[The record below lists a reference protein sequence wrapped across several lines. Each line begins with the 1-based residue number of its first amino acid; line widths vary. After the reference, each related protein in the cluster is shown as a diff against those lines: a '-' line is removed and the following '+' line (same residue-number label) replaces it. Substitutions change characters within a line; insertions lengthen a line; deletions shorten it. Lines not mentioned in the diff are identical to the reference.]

1 MRLGAYPCVL
11 TKDTKTADL
20 YAKFSKNIEKKDGTL
35 VVSERHRHRFEFNMK
50 YREAM
55 EKK

>member
-20 YAKFSKNIEKKDGTL
+20 YTKFSKNIEKKEGKL
-35 VVSERHRHRFEFNMK
+35 IVSERHRHRFEFNMK